1 MKRNPLNLPT
11 EKIELPSKGLIYP
24 DTNLASLGF
33 VEIIYPTAKEEDI
46 LTNSNYLSA
55 GTAIDK
61 FIDSI
66 LATDIDIKDLIP
78 TDREAIEI
86 AARILGI
93 GQEYTTSVGDFP
105 LPVTFNLSDF
115 KEREIDLTKFTK
127 GLNEFEYQLDKD
139 VLIKFKLPTGHDA
152 DAIKKEAEGLKKINP
167 DYEAGNSLLFR
178 QIIIEVN
185 GDRTKATINSF
196 VDRLR
201 MKHSKE
207 LYKYISALTPGYTW
221 KATGVFTKDG
231 KQEKVEDLYVP
242 FTPMFFWP

>member
-1 MKRNPLNLPT
+1 MKRNPLKLPT
-11 EKIELPSKGLIYP
+11 EKIDLPSKGLIYP
-24 DTNLASLGF
+24 DTNLASLGY

-46 LTNSNYLSA
+46 LTNSNYLAA
-55 GTAIDK
+55 GVAIDK

-66 LATDIDIKDLIP
+66 LATDIDLKDLIP

-93 GQEYTTSVGDFP
+93 GREYTTSVGDFP
-105 LPVTFNLSDF
+105 LPVTFDLAEF
-115 KEREIDLTKFTK
+115 KEREIDFSKFTK
-127 GLNEFEYQLDKD
+127 GLNEFEYQLGE
-139 VLIKFKLPTGHDA
+139 VNIKFKLPTGYDA
-152 DAIKKEAEGLKKINP
+152 EAIKKEAEGLKKINK

-185 GDRTKATINSF
+185 GDRSKTAINNF

-207 LYKYISALTPGYTW
+207 LYKHISSLTPGYTW
-221 KATGVFTKDG
+221 KATGTFIKDG